1 MVRTSA
7 FTAYGLVQ
15 CLMGELK
22 SRIQHYEAK
31 KKKVESDVIETINY
45 GAILFGLQY

>member
-31 KKKVESDVIETINY
+31 KKKKLKVM
-45 GAILFGLQY
+45 